1 MRRAHIIGTFLI
13 LILAVTSARQ
23 ASANWAKCARD
34 AMKAMPWATLVDVK
48 SPCQVVVRTNGV
60 TVAIRLCGIEPIP
73 TDEHLAPTQVVHCVA
88 EYIHG
93 LTNSHSFLLV
103 LETQRQEELESGE
116 RLGTLIDPEDS
127 LTLQRM
133 LVENG
138 YARPCAGADGIL
150 WQGYALA
157 QKGKKGLWALLADKE
172 KRHIGIGSP
181 LAGPPSLTTD
191 RTDRVTSGSA
201 VRGRE

>member
-1 MRRAHIIGTFLI
+1 
-13 LILAVTSARQ
+13 
-23 ASANWAKCARD
+23 
-34 AMKAMPWATLVDVK
+34 
-48 SPCQVVVRTNGV
+48 
-60 TVAIRLCGIEPIP
+60 
-73 TDEHLAPTQVVHCVA
+73 VA

-93 LTNSHSFLLV
+93 LTNSHTFLLV

-116 RLGTLIDPEDS
+116 RLGTLLDPEDS

-172 KRHIGIGSP
+172 KRHNQASQAIGAPGAP
-181 LAGPPSLTTD
+181 QPE
-191 RTDRVTSGSA
+191 R
-201 VRGRE
+201 